1 MATIEILEWALPEAW
16 RAKLDLDGFVASQH
30 SKERFIIECKA
41 VERNATKNL
50 KKVPNG
56 GATKGKASFTR
67 RAEVPSTE
75 AQHPRMALA
84 QNTIAPNMDRTKLTP
99 RTTVTS

>member
-30 SKERFIIECKA
+30 SKERFISECEA
-41 VERNATKNL
+41 IERNAAKNL
-50 KKVPNG
+50 KKVPSG

-67 RAEVPSTE
+67 RAEEPNTE
-75 AQHPRMALA
+75 AQHPRMALP
-84 QNTIAPNMDRTKLTP
+84 QNTIAPNMGKTKLTP
-99 RTTVTS
+99 QTAVTR